1 MSSQRTHLSSTK
13 RRAAE
18 VDLENGLAE
27 AGLHTH
33 EIEAF
38 LAYSREIEVE
48 LGPSASGPRVSGPL
62 ALRRTPWMLFA
73 VAAVLLFAV
82 LIWAAML
89 LGERGIL
96 QHQLAEVRRERDA
109 IAMDLRITGEQRAR
123 IEGELASAELQMQ
136 RRIADETR
144 VQSEIVRYFQR
155 RLLEQAAMG
164 DPRAL
169 PTADMLS
176 DVARDL
182 PARIKAG
189 DFRDGWNQFVP
200 PLDPFGFQPSPYDQ
214 LELAANLR

>member
-1 MSSQRTHLSSTK
+1 MSLQRTHLSSTK

-27 AGLHTH
+27 AGLQSH

-48 LGPSASGPRVSGPL
+48 LGPSAAKPL
-62 ALRRTPWMLFA
+62 SSRRTPWMLCA
-73 VAAVLLFAV
+73 VAALLLFAALV
-82 LIWAAML
+82 SAAML
-89 LGERGIL
+89 LGERGVL
-96 QHQLAEVRRERDA
+96 ETQLAEVRRERDA
-109 IAMDLRITGEQRAR
+109 MAMELRTTGEQKAR
-123 IEGELASAELQMQ
+123 LEGELASAEREMQ

-144 VQSEIVRYFQR
+144 VQSELVRGIKR
-155 RLLEQAAMG
+155 SLLEYAAMG

-169 PTADMLS
+169 PTADLLS

-189 DFRDGWNQFVP
+189 DFRDSWNQLVP
-200 PLDPFGFQPSPYDQ
+200 PLDPFGFHPSPYDQ